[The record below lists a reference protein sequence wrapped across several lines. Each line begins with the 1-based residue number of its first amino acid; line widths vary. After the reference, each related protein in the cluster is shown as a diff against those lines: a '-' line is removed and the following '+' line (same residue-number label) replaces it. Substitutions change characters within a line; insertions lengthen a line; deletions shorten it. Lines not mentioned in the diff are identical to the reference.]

1 MKKTFLLVNLTIY
14 SIVSFI
20 KVKFHQGLVDVN
32 LFLIVF
38 YDILSMFFPLILIS
52 LLLRPE
58 QTVNNIVNYYVKI
71 LSLIGIFIMMR
82 GPLFGILFQSE
93 YTLPFTKSIVII
105 ILIFIAIVK
114 LKPNFESKSKT

>member
-114 LKPNFESKSKT
+114 LKPYFESKSKT